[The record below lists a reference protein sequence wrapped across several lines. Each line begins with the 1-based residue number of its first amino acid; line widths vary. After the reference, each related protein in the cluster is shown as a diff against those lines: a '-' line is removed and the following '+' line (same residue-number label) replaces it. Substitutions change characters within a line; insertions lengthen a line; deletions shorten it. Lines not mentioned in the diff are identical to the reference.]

1 MSLARNLANLKPT
14 SSGLIGSEDV
24 DTSLG
29 QLLGWSSRV
38 INGEMKITQRGSV
51 NVTSGGGN
59 TFTAADRFSHFNYF
73 GSGQINTEISTDAP
87 PGFSYSLLSTVATAV
102 PLSGSTGFYCQL
114 SQGIEGFNIAD
125 LYTGNVVVSFWVKS
139 SVTGI
144 YSVALYNTH
153 QLGVASGT
161 RIYVAEYTINAA
173 NTWEQKFIVVNLG
186 TGVSAGTWAR
196 NNNCGLSINWN
207 LGAESNRKGNTYLNT
222 WGTYTTAPHFQSA
235 NQVQWA
241 SNSGATF
248 RITGVELRP
257 GSVITLPFERMPY
270 SQEFNLCERYFR
282 VNREVTGGSNSGGTL
297 AAFRIDFTGMR
308 TQPTITVR
316 NSSQVMEGMYY
327 GRYNINAITGTWV
340 PTANDIGI
348 ELSATVTLPS
358 FVPIHMFSNTL
369 NLSAEF

>member
-29 QLLGWSSRV
+29 QLLGWSNRV
-38 INGEMKITQRGSV
+38 INGEMKISQRGSV

-102 PLSGSTGFYCQL
+102 PLSGSTGYYCQL

-125 LYTGNVVVSFWVKS
+125 LYAGNVVVSFWVKS
-139 SVTGI
+139 SVTGT

-153 QLGVASGT
+153 QLGVASGN

-173 NTWEQKFIVVNLG
+173 NTWEKKFIVVNLG
-186 TGVSAGTWAR
+186 TGVSAGTWAQ

-222 WGTYTTAPHFQSA
+222 WGTYTTTAHFQSA

-257 GSVITLPFERMPY
+257 GSVITLPYERRDIGRELKMARRYYTEIVLSSDIGQNGGNQGAGY
-270 SQEFNLCERYFR
+270 SVYTSVYVPFAEP
-282 VNREVTGGSNSGGTL
+282 
-297 AAFRIDFTGMR
+297 MR
-308 TQPTITVR
+308 ASPTILQNFGVSTNDTGSLQYFATIDGYLVKHG
-316 NSSQVMEGMYY
+316 NT
-327 GRYNINAITGTWV
+327 NALYTYLNGT
-340 PTANDIGI
+340 AK
-348 ELSATVTLPS
+348 
-358 FVPIHMFSNTL
+358 F
-369 NLSAEF
+369 SAEF